1 MLFSLPNILTL
12 SRIAVI
18 PLIVGL
24 MFVPAAW
31 ADWLACLLFTAAAVT
46 DYLDGYLAR
55 AWSQISAVGK
65 FLDPI
70 ADKLLVAA
78 VLFMLVAT
86 EKIGQLSVLPA
97 VVILMR
103 EVLVSG
109 LREYLAGIRVSVPVS
124 RLAKWKTA
132 MQMVALGVLIVGDA
146 GPEVLP
152 VRMIGE
158 IGLWIAALLTLV
170 TGWDYLR
177 SGVRHMAA
185 EDERARQR
193 DPAGKPLRSTG

>member
-31 ADWLACLLFTAAAVT
+31 ADWLACVLFAAAAVT

-86 EKIGQLSVLPA
+86 ERISQISVLPA

-158 IGLWIAALLTLV
+158 VGLWIAALLTLV

>member
-12 SRIAVI
+12 SRIAAI

-31 ADWLACLLFTAAAVT
+31 ADWLACALFAAAAVT

-55 AWSQISAVGK
+55 VWSQMSAIGK

-78 VLFMLVAT
+78 VLFMLVAA
-86 EKIGQLSVLPA
+86 EKIGQVSVLPA

-132 MQMVALGVLIVGDA
+132 TQMVALGVLIVGDS
-146 GPEVLP
+146 GPDILP

-158 IGLWIAALLTLV
+158 VGLWIAALLTLV

-185 EDERARQR
+185 EDERTRQR
-193 DPAGKPLRSTG
+193 DPAGKPLRSAG

>member
-12 SRIAVI
+12 SRIAAI

-31 ADWLACLLFTAAAVT
+31 ADWLACLLFTVAAVT

-86 EKIGQLSVLPA
+86 EKIGQISVLPA

-146 GPEVLP
+146 GPEILP

-158 IGLWIAALLTLV
+158 VGLWIAALLTLV

>member
-1 MLFSLPNILTL
+1 
-12 SRIAVI
+12 
-18 PLIVGL
+18 
-24 MFVPAAW
+24 
-31 ADWLACLLFTAAAVT
+31 
-46 DYLDGYLAR
+46 
-55 AWSQISAVGK
+55 
-65 FLDPI
+65 
-70 ADKLLVAA
+70 
-78 VLFMLVAT
+78 MLVAT
-86 EKIGQLSVLPA
+86 EKIGQISVLPA

-146 GPEVLP
+146 GPEILP

-158 IGLWIAALLTLV
+158 VGLWIAALLTLV